1 MAGWGVALCAIFVQG
16 TLMHDHF
23 FRLADFAATRMQSG
37 EGFLL
42 RYSGEQSRFVRFNR
56 AAVRQSG
63 SVEQHYLTVELF
75 KGRQHLSQRLVITG
89 HADDQQRLDATIS
102 GLREMLSF
110 APEDPHFLIS
120 NSVQSTAR
128 NDPGRLLPDDAVIP
142 AILGKAAG
150 KDFVGF
156 YAAGPIHH
164 GFANSFGQRNWHT
177 VHTFSLDGCFYLQS
191 DKAVK
196 LSYGGREWDDAAF
209 AEKIARAQTQLSF
222 LERTP
227 KTIAPGGYRAF
238 LSTAAMEELLG
249 MLGWGGFS
257 LAAHRTGT
265 TPLIRLARGETAL
278 NPVVHLAENTEA
290 GLAPEFQD
298 EGFVKPAS
306 VALIDNGQYR
316 ECLASPRSAG
326 EFHAAQNGANAD
338 EAPAALEMAGG
349 LLAEHDILPALG
361 TGLLIG
367 NLWYLNYSDRNA
379 CRLTGMTRFATFWVE
394 NGAIVAPV
402 NVMRFDDSIYRML
415 GDNLVGLT
423 AARDWRLSTDTY
435 DARSTASMHIPGA
448 LIDDFRLTL

>member
-1 MAGWGVALCAIFVQG
+1 MR
-16 TLMHDHF
+16 DHF
-23 FRLADFAATRMQSG
+23 LQLADFAATRTRSG

-63 SVEQHYLTVELF
+63 TVEQHYLTIELF
-75 KGRQHLSQRLVITG
+75 KGRQHLSQQLAITG
-89 HADDQQRLDATIS
+89 LAGDRQRLDGAIS
-102 GLREMLSF
+102 ELRELLSF
-110 APEDPHFLIS
+110 APEDPHFLVS
-120 NSVQSTAR
+120 DAVCSTER
-128 NDPGRLLPDDAVIP
+128 NDVGRLLSDDAVIP
-142 AILGKAAG
+142 VILDKAADS
-150 KDFVGF
+150 DFVGF

-196 LSYGGREWDDAAF
+196 LSYGGREWDESVF
-209 AEKIARAQTQLSF
+209 AEKIAHAQTQLSF

-238 LSTAAMEELLG
+238 LSTAATEELLG
-249 MLGWGGFS
+249 LLCWGGFG
-257 LAAHRTGT
+257 LAAHRTGA
-265 TPLIRLARGETAL
+265 TPLIRLARGEAAL
-278 NPVVHLAENTEA
+278 SPMVHLVEDTKA

-306 VALIDNGQYR
+306 VTLIENGQYK
-316 ECLASPRSAG
+316 ECLAAPRSAE
-326 EFHAAQNGANAD
+326 EFHALQNGANAD
-338 EAPAALEMAGG
+338 EAPAALEMAPGQ
-349 LLAEHDILPALG
+349 LADQDILSALG

-394 NGAIVAPV
+394 NGAITAPV

-415 GDNLVGLT
+415 GDNLIALT

-435 DARSTASMHIPGA
+435 EGRSTRAMHIPGA

>member
-1 MAGWGVALCAIFVQG
+1 MQ
-16 TLMHDHF
+16 DHF
-23 FRLADFAATRMQSG
+23 LRLADFAATRMRSG

-42 RYSGEQSRFVRFNR
+42 RYSGEQSSFIRFNR

-63 SVEQHYLTVELF
+63 TVEQHYLSIELF
-75 KGRQHLSQRLVITG
+75 NGRRHLSQRLAITG
-89 HADDQQRLDATIS
+89 HADDQQRLHDTIS
-102 GLREMLSF
+102 GLREMLSS
-110 APEDPHFLIS
+110 APEDPHFLVG
-120 NSVQSTAR
+120 NSVHSTDR
-128 NDPGRLLPDDAVIP
+128 NDSGRLLPDDAVIP
-142 AILGKAAG
+142 AILNRAAG

-156 YAAGPIHH
+156 YASGPIHH
-164 GFANSFGQRNWHT
+164 GFANSFGQRNWDT

-196 LSYGGREWDDAAF
+196 LSYGGREWDDAEF
-209 AEKIARAQTQLSF
+209 AKVIARAQTQLSF

-238 LSTAAMEELLG
+238 LSPAAMEELLG
-249 MLGWGGFS
+249 MLGWGGFG

-265 TPLIRLARGETAL
+265 TPLIRLARGEITL
-278 NPVVHLAENTEA
+278 NPMVHLIENTKA
-290 GLAPEFQD
+290 GLAPTFQD

-306 VALIDNGQYR
+306 VTLIENGQYKD
-316 ECLASPRSAG
+316 CLASPRSAG
-326 EFHAAQNGANAD
+326 EFGAPHNGANSD
-338 EAPAALEMAGG
+338 ESPAALEMAPGQ
-349 LLAEHDILPALG
+349 LADDDILPALG

-394 NGAIVAPV
+394 NGAIAAPV
-402 NVMRFDDSIYRML
+402 NVMRFDDSIYRIL
-415 GDNLVGLT
+415 GENLIALT
-423 AARDWRLSTDTY
+423 SARDWRLSTDTY

>member
-1 MAGWGVALCAIFVQG
+1 
-16 TLMHDHF
+16 MHDHF
-23 FRLADFAATRMQSG
+23 LHLADFAATRMRER

-42 RYSGEQSRFVRFNR
+42 RYSGEQSRFIRFNR

-63 SVEQHYLTVELF
+63 TVEQHYLTIELF
-75 KGRQHLSQRLVITG
+75 NGRQHLSQQLAITG
-89 HADDQQRLDATIS
+89 HADDQQRLDGAIS
-102 GLREMLSF
+102 ELRERLSS
-110 APEDPHFLIS
+110 APEDPHFLV
-120 NSVQSTAR
+120 NSSVHSTTRDDA
-128 NDPGRLLPDDAVIP
+128 GRLLADDAVIP
-142 AILGKAAG
+142 AILDKATG

-177 VHTFSLDGCFYLQS
+177 AHTFSLDGCFYLQS

-196 LSYGGREWDDAAF
+196 LAYGGREWDEAAF
-209 AEKIARAQTQLSF
+209 AKAIARAQTQLSF
-222 LERTP
+222 LERAP

-249 MLGWGGFS
+249 MLGWGGFG

-265 TPLIRLARGETAL
+265 TPLIRLARGEMAL
-278 NPVVHLAENTEA
+278 NPMVHLVENTKS

-298 EGFVKPAS
+298 EGFVKPAA
-306 VALIDNGQYR
+306 VTLIENGRYK
-316 ECLASPRSAG
+316 ECLASPRSAE
-326 EFHAAQNGANAD
+326 EFHSAQNGANSD
-338 EAPAALEMAGG
+338 ESPAALEMAPGK
-349 LLAEHDILPALG
+349 LAEPDILSALG

-394 NGAIVAPV
+394 NGAITAPV

-415 GDNLVGLT
+415 GDNLIALT

>member
-1 MAGWGVALCAIFVQG
+1 MK
-16 TLMHDHF
+16 DYF
-23 FRLADFAATRMQSG
+23 FLLADFAATHMRGG

-42 RYSGEQSRFVRFNR
+42 RYYGEQSRFVRFNR

-63 SVEQHYLTVELF
+63 TVEQHYLTIELF
-75 KGRQHLSQRLVITG
+75 RGHQHLSQQLAITG
-89 HADDQQRLDATIS
+89 HGDDQERLDGAIS
-102 GLREMLSF
+102 ELRELLSF
-110 APEDPHFLIS
+110 APADPHFLVS
-120 NSVQSTAR
+120 DAVHSTER
-128 NDPGRLLPDDAVIP
+128 NDPGRLLSDDAVIP
-142 AILGKAAG
+142 AILDKAADS
-150 KDFVGF
+150 DFVGF

-196 LSYGGREWDDAAF
+196 LTYGGREWDESAF
-209 AEKIARAQTQLSF
+209 AKVIARARTQLSF
-222 LERTP
+222 LDRTP

-238 LSTAAMEELLG
+238 LSTAAMDELLG
-249 MLGWGGFS
+249 LLCWGGFG

-265 TPLIRLARGETAL
+265 TPLIRLARGEAAL
-278 NPVVHLAENTEA
+278 SPIVHLVENTQA

-306 VALIDNGQYR
+306 VTLIQNGQHND
-316 ECLASPRSAG
+316 CLASPRSAE
-326 EFHAAQNGANAD
+326 EFHTAQNGANSD
-338 EAPAALEMAGG
+338 ESPAALEMAPGR
-349 LLAEHDILPALG
+349 LPEQDILSTLG
-361 TGLLIG
+361 TGLLVG

-402 NVMRFDDSIYRML
+402 NVMRFDDSIYRMF
-415 GDNLVGLT
+415 GDNLVALT
-423 AARDWRLSTDTY
+423 SSRDWRLSTDTY
-435 DARSTASMHIPGA
+435 EGRSTRAMHIPGA

>member
-1 MAGWGVALCAIFVQG
+1 
-16 TLMHDHF
+16 MHDHF
-23 FRLADFAATRMQSG
+23 LQLADFTASRIRGG

-42 RYSGEQSRFVRFNR
+42 RYYGEQSRFVRFNR

-63 SVEQHYLTVELF
+63 TVEQHYLTIELF
-75 KGRQHLSQRLVITG
+75 RGRQHLSQQLAITG
-89 HADDQQRLDATIS
+89 HAGDQQRLDGAIS
-102 GLREMLSF
+102 ELRELLSF
-110 APEDPHFLIS
+110 APEDPHFLVS
-120 NSVQSTAR
+120 DAVYSTER
-128 NDPGRLLPDDAVIP
+128 NDPGRLLSDDEVIP
-142 AILGKAAG
+142 AILDKAADS
-150 KDFVGF
+150 DFVGF
-156 YAAGPIHH
+156 YAAGSIRH

-177 VHTFSLDGCFYLQS
+177 VHTFSLDCCFYLQS

-196 LSYGGREWDDAAF
+196 LSYGGREWDESVF
-209 AEKIARAQTQLSF
+209 AEKIARARTQLS
-222 LERTP
+222 LLDRTP

-238 LSTAAMEELLG
+238 LSTAAMDELLG
-249 MLGWGGFS
+249 LLCWGGFG

-265 TPLIRLARGETAL
+265 TPLIRLARDEAAL
-278 NPVVHLAENTEA
+278 SPMVHLVENTKA

-306 VALIDNGQYR
+306 VTLIQNGQYK
-316 ECLASPRSAG
+316 ECLASPRSAE
-326 EFHAAQNGANAD
+326 EFHTAQNGANS
-338 EAPAALEMAGG
+338 EEQPAAPEMAPGQ
-349 LLAEHDILPALG
+349 LAEQDILSALG

-415 GDNLVGLT
+415 GDNLIALT
-423 AARDWRLSTDTY
+423 SSRDWRLSTDTY
-435 DARSTASMHIPGA
+435 EGRSTRAMHIPGA

>member
-1 MAGWGVALCAIFVQG
+1 MRE
-16 TLMHDHF
+16 HF
-23 FRLADFAATRMQSG
+23 FQLADFAAARMRSG

-42 RYSGEQSRFVRFNR
+42 RYSGEQSRFIRFNR

-63 SVEQHYLTVELF
+63 TVEQHYLTIELF
-75 KGRQHLSQRLVITG
+75 RGRQHLSQQLAVTG
-89 HADDQQRLDATIS
+89 HGDDQQRLDRTIS
-102 GLREMLSF
+102 ELREMLSF
-110 APEDPHFLIS
+110 APEDPHFLV
-120 NSVQSTAR
+120 NSSVHSTAR
-128 NDPGRLLPDDAVIP
+128 DDAGRLLPDDAVIP
-142 AILGKAAG
+142 AILDKAAG

-164 GFANSFGQRNWHT
+164 GFANSFGQRNWAT

-227 KTIAPGGYRAF
+227 RTIAPGSYRAF

-249 MLGWGGFS
+249 LLCWGGFG

-278 NPVVHLAENTEA
+278 NGIVHLVENTQA

-306 VALIDNGQYR
+306 VTLIQNGRYKD
-316 ECLASPRSAG
+316 CLASPRSAE
-326 EFHAAQNGANAD
+326 EFHATQNGAGSD
-338 EAPAALEMAGG
+338 EQPGALDLAPGQ
-349 LLAEHDILPALG
+349 LAEKDVLSALG

-415 GDNLVGLT
+415 GDNLIALT
-423 AARDWRLSTDTY
+423 AERDWRLSTDTY
-435 DARSTASMHIPGA
+435 DARSTHSMHIPGA
-448 LIDDFRLTL
+448 LVDDFRLTL

>member
-1 MAGWGVALCAIFVQG
+1 
-16 TLMHDHF
+16 MHDHF
-23 FRLADFAATRMQSG
+23 LHLADFAASRTRSG

-42 RYSGEQSRFVRFNR
+42 RYSGEQSRFIRFNR

-63 SVEQHYLTVELF
+63 TVEQHFLTIELF
-75 KGRQHLSQRLVITG
+75 RGRRHLSQRVAITG
-89 HADDQQRLDATIS
+89 HAGDQQCLDSAIS
-102 GLREMLSF
+102 ELRELLSF
-110 APEDPHFLIS
+110 ALEDPHFLVS
-120 NSVQSTAR
+120 TSVHSTER
-128 NDPGRLLPDDAVIP
+128 NDAGQLLADDAVIP
-142 AILGKAAG
+142 AILDKAADS
-150 KDFVGF
+150 DFVGF

-196 LSYGGREWDDAAF
+196 LSYGGRKWDESAF
-209 AEKIARAQTQLSF
+209 AEKIARARTQLSF

-249 MLGWGGFS
+249 MLGWGGFG

-265 TPLIRLARGETAL
+265 TPLTRLARGEAAL
-278 NPVVHLAENTEA
+278 SPMVHLVENTKA
-290 GLAPEFQD
+290 GLASEFQD

-306 VALIDNGQYR
+306 VTLIRNGQYKD
-316 ECLASPRSAG
+316 CLTSPRSAE
-326 EFHAAQNGANAD
+326 EFHAVQNGANAD
-338 EAPAALEMAGG
+338 EAPAALEMAPGQ
-349 LLAEHDILPALG
+349 LAEKDILSAIG

-379 CRLTGMTRFATFWVE
+379 CRLTGMTRFATVWVE
-394 NGAIVAPV
+394 NGEITAPV

-415 GDNLVGLT
+415 GDNLVALT
-423 AARDWRLSTDTY
+423 DTRDWRLSTDTY
-435 DARSTASMHIPGA
+435 DSRSTASMHIPGA

>member
-1 MAGWGVALCAIFVQG
+1 
-16 TLMHDHF
+16 MHDHF
-23 FRLADFAATRMQSG
+23 FRLADFAATRMQPR

-42 RYSGEQSRFVRFNR
+42 RYSGEQSRFIRFNR

-63 SVEQHYLTVELF
+63 TVEQHYLTIELF
-75 KGRQHLSQRLVITG
+75 RNRQHLSQRLAITG
-89 HADDQQRLDATIS
+89 RAPDQQRLDSTIS
-102 GLREMLSF
+102 ELREMLSF
-110 APEDPHFLIS
+110 APDDPHFLVS
-120 NSVQSTAR
+120 NSIHSTER
-128 NDPGRLLPDDAVIP
+128 NDSGRLLADDAVIP
-142 AILGKAAG
+142 AILDKAAG

-156 YAAGPIHH
+156 YAAGPVHH

-196 LSYGGREWDDAAF
+196 LSYGGREWDDADF
-209 AEKIARAQTQLSF
+209 AKTIARAQTQLSF

-249 MLGWGGFS
+249 MLGWGGFG

-265 TPLIRLARGETAL
+265 TPLIRLARGECAL
-278 NPVVHLAENTEA
+278 NPMVKLVENTKA

-306 VALIDNGQYR
+306 VTLIENGQYKD
-316 ECLASPRSAG
+316 CLASPRSAE
-326 EFHAAQNGANAD
+326 EFHAVQNGANAD
-338 EAPAALEMAGG
+338 EAPAALEMAPGK
-349 LLAEHDILPALG
+349 LAEQDILSALG

-402 NVMRFDDSIYRML
+402 NVMRFDDSIYRVL
-415 GDNLVGLT
+415 GDNLIALT
-423 AARDWRLSTDTY
+423 ATRDWRLSTDTY

>member
-1 MAGWGVALCAIFVQG
+1 MR
-16 TLMHDHF
+16 DHF
-23 FRLADFAATRMQSG
+23 LQLADFAATRIRGG

-42 RYSGEQSRFVRFNR
+42 RYSGEQSRFIRFNR

-63 SVEQHYLTVELF
+63 TVEQHYLTIELF
-75 KGRQHLSQRLVITG
+75 KGRQHLSQQLAITG
-89 HADDQQRLDATIS
+89 LAGDQQRLDGAVS
-102 GLREMLSF
+102 ELRELLSF
-110 APEDPHFLIS
+110 APEDPHFLVS
-120 NSVQSTAR
+120 DAVCSTER
-128 NDPGRLLPDDAVIP
+128 NDAGRLLSDDAVIP
-142 AILGKAAG
+142 AILDKAADS
-150 KDFVGF
+150 DFVGF

-196 LSYGGREWDDAAF
+196 LSYGGREWDESAF
-209 AEKIARAQTQLSF
+209 AEKIAHAQTQLSF

-238 LSTAAMEELLG
+238 LSTAATEELLG
-249 MLGWGGFS
+249 LLGWGGFG

-265 TPLIRLARGETAL
+265 TPLIRLARGEAAL
-278 NPVVHLAENTEA
+278 SPMVHLVENTKA

-306 VALIDNGQYR
+306 VTLIENGQYK

-326 EFHAAQNGANAD
+326 EFHTAQNGTNSD
-338 EAPAALEMAGG
+338 EQPAALEMAPGQ
-349 LLAEHDILPALG
+349 LAEQDILSALG
-361 TGLLIG
+361 TGLLIC

-394 NGAIVAPV
+394 NGAITAPV

-415 GDNLVGLT
+415 GDNLIALT

-435 DARSTASMHIPGA
+435 EGRSTRAMHIPGA

>member
-1 MAGWGVALCAIFVQG
+1 MQ
-16 TLMHDHF
+16 DHF
-23 FRLADFAATRMQSG
+23 FQLADFAATRMRER

-42 RYSGEQSRFVRFNR
+42 RYSGEQSRFIRFNR

-63 SVEQHYLTVELF
+63 TVEQHYLTIELF
-75 KGRQHLSQRLVITG
+75 NGRRHLSQRLAITG
-89 HADDQQRLDATIS
+89 HAGDQQHLDGAMLE
-102 GLREMLSF
+102 LRELLSF
-110 APEDPHFLIS
+110 APEDPHFLVS

-128 NDPGRLLPDDAVIP
+128 NDPGQLLADDAVIP
-142 AILGKAAG
+142 AVLDKAAG

-196 LSYGGREWDDAAF
+196 LSHGGSAWDDAAF

-238 LSTAAMEELLG
+238 LSAAAMEELLG
-249 MLGWGGFS
+249 MLGWGGFG

-265 TPLIRLARGETAL
+265 TPLIRLARGEAAL
-278 NPVVHLAENTEA
+278 NPMIQLVENSKV

-298 EGFVKPAS
+298 EGFVKPAA
-306 VALIDNGQYR
+306 VTLIRNGQYKD
-316 ECLASPRSAG
+316 CLASPRSAE
-326 EFHAAQNGANAD
+326 EFGTAQNGANSA
-338 EAPAALEMAGG
+338 EAPAALEMAPGR
-349 LLAEHDILPALG
+349 LAEQDILSTLG

-415 GDNLVGLT
+415 GENLVALT
-423 AARDWRLSTDTY
+423 AKRDWRLSTDTY